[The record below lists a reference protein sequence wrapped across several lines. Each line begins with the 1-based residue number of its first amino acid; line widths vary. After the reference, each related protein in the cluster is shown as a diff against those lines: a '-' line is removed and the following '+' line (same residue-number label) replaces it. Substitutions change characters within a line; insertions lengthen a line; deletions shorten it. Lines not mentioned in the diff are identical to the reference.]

1 MSWLFWIL
9 AATLTALA
17 GLFLVRPLVR
27 SSTQESPTGGGEDV
41 EVYRAQLREVER
53 DLERGV
59 LAPAEA
65 KAARLEIERRLLA
78 ADSRAGSRT
87 EAGALS
93 SHLSRL
99 TALALLVILPLG
111 SVSLYLWLGQ
121 PGLPG
126 QPLAQR
132 GEEVQQ
138 QRDIAEMVEGLRA
151 RLEENPE
158 DLRGWEMLGRSYGVL
173 GRWDEA
179 AKAYREAL
187 SRSEGPR
194 PGLQSALGEAL
205 VTINQGRVSPEAERA
220 FDAALEAN
228 PQDARARFYKALA
241 LEQGVTRA
249 PRWIAGSPWR
259 RTRRKAPDGGRCSCS
274 RSPPQHRSWGSIPT
288 SWRETATTRPPPL
301 DSPMSGTWTR
311 RNRKPISARWSM
323 AWPHACRT
331 ILGTPKGGCA
341 WPRHAWCLRNGRP
354 RRRPW
359 NAPASRSTAC
369 PRMRRSV
376 RNWSVPWSRWRS
388 ASSPIARFQLGIPR
402 M

>member
-241 LEQGVTRA
+241 LEQGGDPRA
-249 PRWIAGSPWR
+249 ALDRWIALAEDTPESAGWR
-259 RTRRKAPDGGRCSCS
+259 PMLMQQISATAQELGLDPDELARNGNDAPAPSGQSDVRDMDPEEQKAYIRSMVDGLAARLQDNPRDPEGWLRLAQARLVLEERKAATEALERAREQIDSLPSDA
-274 RSPPQHRSWGSIPT
+274 PQ
-288 SWRETATTRPPPL
+288 RPEL
-301 DSPMSGTWTR
+301 ERALESLAQR
-311 RNRKPISARWSM
+311 
-323 AWPHACRT
+323 
-331 ILGTPKGGCA
+331 L
-341 WPRHAWCLRNGRP
+341 
-354 RRRPW
+354 
-359 NAPASRSTAC
+359 
-369 PRMRRSV
+369 
-376 RNWSVPWSRWRS
+376 
-388 ASSPIARFQLGIPR
+388 
-402 M
+402 

>member
-9 AATLTALA
+9 AAALTALTA
-17 GLFLVRPLVR
+17 LFLVSPLVR
-27 SSTQESPTGGGEDV
+27 SGPQERPTGGGEDV

-59 LAPAEA
+59 LAPSEA

-78 ADSRAGSRT
+78 ADSRAGANTAPR
-87 EAGALS
+87 ALS
-93 SHLSRL
+93 PRLSRL
-99 TALALLVILPLG
+99 AAIALLVVLPLG
-111 SVSLYLWLGQ
+111 SISLYLWLGQ

-138 QRDIAEMVEGLRA
+138 QRDIAQMVEDLRT
-151 RLEENPE
+151 RLEKNPD

-179 AKAYREAL
+179 AEAYREAL

-205 VTINQGRVSPEAERA
+205 VTINQGQVSPAAERA

-241 LEQGVTRA
+241 LEQGGARRA
-249 PRWIAGSPWR
+249 ALERWIALAEDTPESAGWRPMLMQQIAATAQDLGLDPGDMAKDGDTEASPSSQADVRDMDPQEQEAYIRSMVDGLDARLQENPQDPEGWLR
-259 RTRRKAPDGGRCSCS
+259 LAQARLVLEEPEAAAEALDRAREQIDKLPSDAP
-274 RSPPQHRSWGSIPT
+274 Q
-288 SWRETATTRPPPL
+288 RPELERAL
-301 DSPMSGTWTR
+301 DSLQQR
-311 RNRKPISARWSM
+311 
-323 AWPHACRT
+323 
-331 ILGTPKGGCA
+331 L
-341 WPRHAWCLRNGRP
+341 
-354 RRRPW
+354 
-359 NAPASRSTAC
+359 
-369 PRMRRSV
+369 
-376 RNWSVPWSRWRS
+376 
-388 ASSPIARFQLGIPR
+388 
-402 M
+402 